1 MALGDRTGLGIVLLA
16 LCWAV
21 ACVERD
27 TVSAFAS
34 DVSTTQIIST
44 NIGGK
49 NVYVPSTV
57 VVTSGAPQTLS
68 IYNTTEVPHG
78 FRIEGLDIEAILP
91 PQEELMLKLPPL
103 EAGSVFRIHCHLHP
117 AHRSGTLVVLPGA

>member
-1 MALGDRTGLGIVLLA
+1 MALGDRAGLGIVLLA
-16 LCWAV
+16 LCGAV
-21 ACVERD
+21 ACGEQD

-57 VVTSGAPQTLS
+57 VVTSGAPRKLS

-78 FRIEGLDIEAILP
+78 FRIDTLDLEVILP
-91 PQEELMLKLPPL
+91 PREELIFELPPL
-103 EAGSVFRIHCHLHP
+103 EAGSVLRIRCHLHP
-117 AHRSGTLVVLPGA
+117 AHRTATLVVLPGD

>member
-1 MALGDRTGLGIVLLA
+1 MALGDRAGLAIVLLA
-16 LCWAV
+16 VCWAV
-21 ACVERD
+21 GCAERD

-57 VVTSGAPQTLS
+57 VVTSGTPQKLS
-68 IYNTTEVPHG
+68 IYNTTDVPHG
-78 FRIEGLDIEAILP
+78 FRIDTLDLEVVLP
-91 PQEELMLKLPPL
+91 PQEELIFELPPL
-103 EAGSVFRIHCHLHP
+103 EAGSVLRIHCQLHP
-117 AHRSGTLVVLPGA
+117 AHRTGTLVVLPGN